1 MRVSSRTGAFSTDG
15 PYQVSVT
22 RGATTC
28 PTGIADTGSAPG
40 NAAGESLKTLI
51 LTYPTLVPGT
61 RRRGTML
68 ATRLGTLA
76 ARSEVAGKVIDL
88 SQSQRIV
95 DLRNQAATNAACPF
109 AKNLLAEAIKDVVD
123 SYRANNPG
131 LRYVTIVGGDNVI
144 PFFRSPDESLLGQE
158 SGYFPPVG
166 STTASESSLRLDY
179 VLSQDA
185 YGSKTGISLRSSTF
199 PVPDLAVGRL
209 VETAA
214 EATGM
219 LDAYLSD
226 SDGVFAPSSSLVT
239 GYDFLEDAADAVKS
253 ELLAGT
259 GVAPE
264 TLITPRNVSPQA
276 PSSWTADQLRAK
288 LFGSRHDVVYLAG
301 HFSAQSALAA
311 DFSTSVLTT
320 ELVDDPT
327 SFTNSLV
334 FSAGCHSGYNLVD
347 GDAVPGVTQTLDWAQ
362 AFARKKATLVA
373 GTGYQYGDTDFLE
386 YNERLYRNFAQ
397 ELRTG
402 TGSVSVGEALVRA
415 KQRYLETTP
424 DIRGIHEKALLEATV
439 FGLPM
444 FSVNMPGTRIVPPG
458 DSSIVGSLSG
468 FGTDPGAELGLRR
481 RTCRLRRV
489 PLCAAV
495 PLTNLDGP
503 NLTATYYAGPDG
515 VVTNPAEPA
524 IPLRVVD
531 VTSPD
536 GTKVLRGV
544 GFRGGAY
551 ADSTVVPLTGA
562 PTTELRGVHVPFTSP
577 VFFPMRLATVN
588 HFDVLGGGTRTKL
601 LVTPA
606 QHRAANIAAGE
617 SVLAPLQRPQ
627 PAPLLQRLPRHG
639 RALRG
644 ARHHERRSA
653 RHRRRR
659 RVRRAGRRQP
669 RRRDPAGLGHLHR
682 PRVRPHGSRSTSRR
696 IPSTRRSG
704 RRTLPLASPAGLRFV
719 VQAVNGLGLVTL
731 DDALGS
737 YHRVTSAST
746 APPKATTL
754 ALQSPPTSG
763 VFGASTTVVGQAHG
777 ERDAGRRQE
786 RARVHRK
793 RRQVRRDERSRRGER
808 HDPALR
814 DAGRDAGPSVVR
826 G

>member
-28 PTGIADTGSAPG
+28 PTGITDTGSAPG

-61 RRRGTML
+61 QAERDVL

-109 AKNLLAEAIKDVVD
+109 AKNLLAQAIKDVVD

-334 FSAGCHSGYNLVD
+334 FSAGCHSGYNLLD

-468 FGTDPGAELGLRR
+468 FGTDPGAELGLTSADVSVASGASG
-481 RTCRLRRV
+481 RT
-489 PLCAAV
+489 V

-503 NLTATYYAGPDG
+503 NLTATYYSGPDG

-588 HFDVLGGGTRTKL
+588 HFDVLGGGDAHEAPRH
-601 LVTPA
+601 A
-606 QHRAANIAAGE
+606 RAASGREYRRGRERACGSIAGSTCGSSTAAT
-617 SVLAPLQRPQ
+617 SARP
-627 PAPLLQRLPRHG
+627 RSPRRPTS
-639 RALRG
+639 RAS
-644 ARHHERRSA
+644 RRSTPVRA
-653 RHRRRR
+653 SSSPCGSPATPPPGSSRSGSPTRVTGPTRMGAVRPDAGSRRLD
-659 RVRRAGRRQP
+659 ALDGHAAP
-669 RRRDPAGLGHLHR
+669 RGHR
-682 PRVRPHGSRSTSRR
+682 PACASSSRP
-696 IPSTRRSG
+696 
-704 RRTLPLASPAGLRFV
+704 
-719 VQAVNGLGLVTL
+719 
-731 DDALGS
+731 
-737 YHRVTSAST
+737 
-746 APPKATTL
+746 
-754 ALQSPPTSG
+754 
-763 VFGASTTVVGQAHG
+763 
-777 ERDAGRRQE
+777 
-786 RARVHRK
+786 
-793 RRQVRRDERSRRGER
+793 
-808 HDPALR
+808 
-814 DAGRDAGPSVVR
+814 
-826 G
+826 